1 VGHGR
6 GLGWGGVVG
15 GLRWGFLTMLVLG
28 YLVVGRLRVED
39 VVEEFGL

>member
-1 VGHGR
+1 
-6 GLGWGGVVG
+6 VVG
-15 GLRWGFLTMLVLG
+15 GLVRWGFLTLLVLG